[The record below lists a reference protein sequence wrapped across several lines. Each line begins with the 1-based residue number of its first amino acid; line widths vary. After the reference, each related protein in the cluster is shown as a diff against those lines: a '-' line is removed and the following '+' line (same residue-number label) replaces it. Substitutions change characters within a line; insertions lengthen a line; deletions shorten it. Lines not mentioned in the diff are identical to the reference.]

1 MTKFLDLVAAAGP
14 ELSIRAT
21 VLYVAACG
29 LALALRRGSAADRH
43 LVWAAVL
50 AGGLTLPLIHAI
62 APGWHVLPTAIQA
75 SNRRAG
81 AVAKQTGA
89 ISAVAVS
96 STATVGSFPFV
107 ARAGAEPKDSPALT
121 GEETAAGG
129 LSVGQGLAALWLV
142 GVLFFAARLA
152 LAFARLWH
160 LTRRAAPATRA
171 VATLLA
177 ELPPATGIRRPVRG
191 FLARD
196 AVVPMT
202 WGWLCPAVLLPA
214 DAGSWPVER
223 LRVVLLHELA
233 HIRRGDFLTQLGG
246 ELARGLFW
254 FHPLSWWSLRRLRAE
269 QEAACDDCVLA
280 AGVHA
285 DDYAED
291 LLAVTARLPAGLRGA
306 GVALAMAACA
316 SRIEA
321 RIRAIL
327 AADRDRRPVGGVRLA
342 LVAGLFVALATVAAV
357 VVPAVAQ
364 DETPRPPAEPAPA
377 TTRREAGAAT
387 TTPERTPD
395 AVGARVPRIDSDTT
409 SVEAPTEFPLV
420 GTWVDTASTEEDPG
434 LPLEILKD
442 ENGLWVL
449 LGGVKAPLATFA
461 DAADVEAAAPA
472 GRQRRPSSALKTE
485 AVAVI
490 DAGFADRHLRIERAT
505 HCLVVA
511 VFTVFK
517 DGSGRPNE
525 RLMALYANRR
535 DFLPNGY
542 EIFFANRSEAAIV
555 KEGVNFGACIAG
567 PHVRELGHS
576 GNHIFGRIDP
586 KEDLPPHPDHAPGFF
601 LIDSATDKATTG
613 LDWETWLA
621 ELKAVG
627 IEAPQLRDPFHTW
640 PKKF

>member
-1 MTKFLDLVAAAGP
+1 MTKFLDLLAAAGP
-14 ELSIRAT
+14 ELSIRVT
-21 VLYVAACG
+21 VVYVAACG

-43 LVWAAVL
+43 LVWAAAL
-50 AGGLTLPLIHAI
+50 AGVLVLPLIHAI
-62 APGWHVLPTAIQA
+62 APGWYVLPTAA
-75 SNRRAG
+75 GTSHGRAG
-81 AVAKQTGA
+81 AVANQARA
-89 ISAVAVS
+89 IAAVAVS
-96 STATVGSFPFV
+96 STATVGSFPFG
-107 ARAGAEPKDSPALT
+107 ARAGGAEPKDSPALT
-121 GEETAAGG
+121 DAATAAGG
-129 LSVGQGLAALWLV
+129 LSVGQGLAALWLA

-152 LAFARLWH
+152 LAFARLWP
-160 LTRRAAPATRA
+160 LTRRAAPTTGA

-177 ELPPATGIRRPVRG
+177 ELAAATGIRRPVRG

-202 WGWLCPAVLLPA
+202 WGWFCPAVLLPA

-223 LRVVLLHELA
+223 LRLVLLHELA
-233 HIRRGDFLTQLGG
+233 HIRRGDFLTQLVG

-291 LLAVTARLPAGLRGA
+291 LLAVTARLPASLRGA
-306 GVALAMAACA
+306 GVALALGRA

-327 AADRDRRPVGGVRLA
+327 APACDRRPVGGVRMV
-342 LVAGLFVALATVAAV
+342 LVAGLFTALTTVAAV
-357 VVPAVAQ
+357 VAPAVAQ
-364 DETPRPPAEPAPA
+364 DKTPRPPSEPA
-377 TTRREAGAAT
+377 TEREASAAP

-395 AVGARVPRIDSDTT
+395 ATGARGPGIDGDTT
-409 SVEAPTEFPLV
+409 SVAAPTEFPLV

-449 LGGVKAPLATFA
+449 LGGAKAPLATFA

-505 HCLVVA
+505 HSLVVA

-542 EIFFANRSEAAIV
+542 EIFFANRSDVSIV
-555 KEGVNFGACIAG
+555 KKGVNFGACIAG
-567 PHVRELGHS
+567 PHVPEIGHS
-576 GNHIFGRIDP
+576 GNYIFGRIDP
-586 KEDLPPHPDHAPGFF
+586 KEGLPPHPDHAPGFF
-601 LIDSATDKATTG
+601 LINSATDKATTG
-613 LDWETWLA
+613 LDRETWLA
-621 ELKAVG
+621 ALKAVG
-627 IEAPQLRDPFHTW
+627 IEAPQLRDPYDTW
-640 PKKF
+640 PKRF